1 MKKQLIH
8 QEILVSTGSTL
19 AKKLLFET
27 MNNNKASSAEKFD
40 EEFWGYFLKEIFF
53 EQLPPDSNYSDVSI
67 LGIYKGKSYFL
78 IELADIPGPIES
90 FLSIN
95 PHLYLCEMNMN

>member
-8 QEILVSTGSTL
+8 QEILVSTRSTL

-27 MNNNKASSAEKFD
+27 MNNNNKASSAEKFE

-67 LGIYKGKSYFL
+67 L
-78 IELADIPGPIES
+78 
-90 FLSIN
+90 
-95 PHLYLCEMNMN
+95 